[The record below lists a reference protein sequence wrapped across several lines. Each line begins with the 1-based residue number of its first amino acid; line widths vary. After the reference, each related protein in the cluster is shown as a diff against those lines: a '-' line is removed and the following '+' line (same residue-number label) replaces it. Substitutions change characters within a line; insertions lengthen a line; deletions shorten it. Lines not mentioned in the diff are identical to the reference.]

1 MKWQGNKL
9 GMQRILVIDDDP
21 SVTNLLRRGLT
32 YEGYLVNV
40 AQSGEEGIAI
50 AREHLPDLVILDIM
64 MPGLDGLEVLRRL
77 HTADNR
83 LPILFL
89 TAKDAPEDQIK
100 GLEAGAEDYIVKP
113 FTFEVLLARVHVLL
127 RRRQPEHL
135 KVLRF
140 ANLTLDIGAHTVWR
154 EDRAITLTSLEFKL
168 LQTFME
174 HPQQVLSKEIVL
186 ERVWNYDFGGNANI
200 VEVYV
205 KQLRQKLEANGEAR
219 LIYTIRGV
227 GYVLREE

>member
-1 MKWQGNKL
+1 
-9 GMQRILVIDDDP
+9 MQRILVIDDDP
-21 SVTNLLRRGLT
+21 SVTDLLRRGLT
-32 YEGYLVNV
+32 YEGYLVSV

-77 HTADNR
+77 HTADDG

-154 EDRAITLTSLEFKL
+154 GDHAITLTSLEFKL
-168 LQTFME
+168 LQIFME

-219 LIYTIRGV
+219 LIHTIRGV

>member
-1 MKWQGNKL
+1 
-9 GMQRILVIDDDP
+9 MQRILVIDDDP

-77 HTADNR
+77 HTADNG

>member
-1 MKWQGNKL
+1 MQGNKL

-21 SVTNLLRRGLT
+21 SVTDLLRRGLT
-32 YEGYLVNV
+32 YEGYLVSV

-77 HTADNR
+77 HTADDG

-154 EDRAITLTSLEFKL
+154 GDHAITLTSLEFKL
-168 LQTFME
+168 LQIFME

-219 LIYTIRGV
+219 LIHTIRGV